1 MPRPK
6 TKTKTGFDKF
16 VDAQMKSPSFA
27 KDYAEARALVDAIDT
42 MVRALDAAREKSG
55 LTKAALADAIDARP
69 EVVRRLFTTKRPNPT
84 LATMIRLAAAVGY
97 RVALVPDHSDRPRSA
112 SAGPRFAR

>member
-16 VDAQMKSPSFA
+16 VDAQMTSPSFA

-55 LTKAALADAIDARP
+55 LTKAALADAVDARP

-97 RVALVPDHSDRPRSA
+97 RVELVPDAKRSPARALPHSRR
-112 SAGPRFAR
+112 GR